1 MKIFFTL
8 FIILA
13 LSSCSKPKSVFIC
26 GDHVCINNEE
36 AEQYFEENLS
46 IEVKIL
52 NRKKNKN
59 IDLVQLNLERVDS
72 NREISLKKKDKTDQ
86 KVKILDNEE
95 ISKIKLKIKKNK
107 KKKEIAKKTLK
118 KNLDLKKDDQNNN
131 LGIKIKKNVDKN
143 IEKVTDICTIVEKCS
158 IEEISKYL
166 LKKGKDKNF
175 PDITIR
181 Q

>member
-59 IDLVQLNLERVDS
+59 IDLVQLNLERTDS

-86 KVKILDNEE
+86 KVKILNTEE

-107 KKKEIAKKTLK
+107 KKKK
-118 KNLDLKKDDQNNN
+118 
-131 LGIKIKKNVDKN
+131 
-143 IEKVTDICTIVEKCS
+143 
-158 IEEISKYL
+158 L
-166 LKKGKDKNF
+166 LKKL
-175 PDITIR
+175 
-181 Q
+181 